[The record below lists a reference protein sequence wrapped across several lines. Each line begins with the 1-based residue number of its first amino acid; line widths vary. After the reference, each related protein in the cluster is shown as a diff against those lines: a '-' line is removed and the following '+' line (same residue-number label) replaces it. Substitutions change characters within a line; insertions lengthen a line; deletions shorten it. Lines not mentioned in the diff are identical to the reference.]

1 MTNQY
6 GTNDYNNNHKGSH
19 DYKAQFDHYLGKTHE
34 VVGRRL
40 TRSNTDTM
48 VAGVLGGIG
57 ETYGINVSLLRV
69 LFVLSMFLP
78 GPQFLAYLAAWLIIP
93 KR

>member
-1 MTNQY
+1 M
-6 GTNDYNNNHKGSH
+6 NNGNN
-19 DYKAQFDHYLGKTHE
+19 DYKAQFDHYLNKIHE
-34 VVGRRL
+34 LVGRRL
-40 TRSNTDTM
+40 TRSSTDSM

-57 ETYGINVSLLRV
+57 QTYGINPSLLRV

-78 GPQFLAYLAAWLIIP
+78 GPQFIAYVAAWLIIP